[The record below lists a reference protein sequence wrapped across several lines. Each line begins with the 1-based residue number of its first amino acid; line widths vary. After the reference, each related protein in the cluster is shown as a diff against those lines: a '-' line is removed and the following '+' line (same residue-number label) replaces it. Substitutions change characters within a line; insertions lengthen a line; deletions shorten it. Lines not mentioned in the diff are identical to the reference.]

1 MQSIQENTFT
11 EPISPSIVTAE
22 NKATLGSEIEST
34 RWGWFPAIALL
45 DAFAL
50 MMTAT
55 AYTLQ
60 RNSSQWGAVLFWVSL
75 LIIFVPIAY
84 RLLSSSIA
92 RRERVG
98 LVVVL
103 GLALYLV
110 KILHSPLDF
119 TFYDEFLHWNT
130 TNHIIQSGRLF
141 TDNTI
146 SPVSSLYPGLE
157 IITSAF
163 ANMSGLSVVESG
175 IIILGIGRIALMLG
189 LYLFYERIT
198 TSAQIGGVAA
208 ILYAANSNFIF
219 FDSQF
224 SYESLSLPIALTLL
238 FWVAYAN
245 RKPLRNFVQ
254 HILLMLPLI
263 AALTIT
269 HHLTSYVIVGILALW
284 AVVAFFK
291 NRKSGDWLH
300 LGVIALITFAIV
312 FGWSKYVGNTTNAYL
327 EPVIRNGVNE
337 FSGLIMDENHGRELF
352 RGSNGQVSPLWERV
366 VGIGAVV
373 LILVI
378 LPFGLFEIVRSPFQQ
393 SFLGKRINRL
403 RYGLLQSWQRY
414 RNNALAFTLAI
425 MVLLYP
431 LMQGFRLTSSGWEIA
446 NRSSEFLFWAIAFV
460 LTIGFFSLKGIPFIR
475 PIWKVAFVV
484 CASVIFLGGTI
495 SGWPPWA
502 RLPGTYLVSADT
514 RSIEPEGISAA
525 KWAGDYLSP
534 NSRISADRI
543 NTLLLAVYGNLR
555 PVTHLADDT
564 YLSSVF
570 FAPVIGNNERELM
583 SRVDLK
589 YIFVDRR
596 LSTSLP
602 LVGVYF
608 EGGEP
613 NDNEYTE
620 PIPLASLE
628 KFDHVANVDEV
639 FNDGT
644 ISIYDVSRLHVNP

>member
-1 MQSIQENTFT
+1 VQSIQENTFA
-11 EPISPSIVTAE
+11 EPINPTVGPAE
-22 NKATLGSEIEST
+22 DKATLGFEIEST

-50 MMTAT
+50 MVIAT
-55 AYTLQ
+55 AYTMG
-60 RNSSQWGAVLFWVSL
+60 RNNNEWGITLFWVSL

-130 TNHIIQSGRLF
+130 TNHIFQTGRLF

-163 ANMSGLSVVESG
+163 ANMSGLSIVDSG
-175 IIILGIGRIALMLG
+175 IVILGLGRLALMLG
-189 LYLFYERIT
+189 LYLFYERI
-198 TSAQIGGVAA
+198 SSSPQIGGIAA
-208 ILYAANSNFIF
+208 LLYAANSNFIF

-224 SYESLSLPIALTLL
+224 SYESLSLPIALTFL

-245 RKPLRNFVQ
+245 RRPVRNFVQ
-254 HILLMLPLI
+254 HVLLMLPLI
-263 AALTIT
+263 AAMTIT
-269 HHLTSYVIVGILALW
+269 HHLTSYVIVAILVVW

-300 LGVIALITFAIV
+300 LGVIALLTFAIV
-312 FGWSKYVGNTTNAYL
+312 FGWSKYVGNTTNEYL

-337 FSGLIMDENHGRELF
+337 FSGLIMDENQGRELF
-352 RGSNGQVSPLWERV
+352 KGSNGQVSPVWERV

-373 LILVI
+373 LILLT

-431 LMQGFRLTSSGWEIA
+431 VLQGFRLTSSGWEIA

-460 LTIGFFSLKGIPFIR
+460 LTIGFLSLKGFPFIR
-475 PIWKVAFVV
+475 PFWKFAFVV
-484 CASVIFLGGTI
+484 WASIIFLGGSI

-534 NSRISADRI
+534 NSRISTDRI

-570 FAPVIGNNERELM
+570 FAPAIGNNERELM
-583 SRVDLK
+583 SRVNLK
-589 YIFVDRR
+589 YILVDKR
-596 LSTSLP
+596 LSTNLP

-613 NDNEYTE
+613 NDNTYTE

-628 KFDHVANVDEV
+628 KFEHTPNVDEV
-639 FNDGT
+639 FNDGN